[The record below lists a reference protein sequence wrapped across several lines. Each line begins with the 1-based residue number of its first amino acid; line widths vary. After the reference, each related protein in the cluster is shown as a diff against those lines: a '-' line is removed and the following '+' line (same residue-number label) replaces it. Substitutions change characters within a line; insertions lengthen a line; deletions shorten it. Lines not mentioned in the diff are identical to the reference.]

1 VTRGSFRMR
10 QKLSDHEFHALYCP
24 VKNTKSALFLVV
36 SFSVVAFVGWKG
48 LHKPLAPPS
57 FVELIFVILLVAAML
72 AKWLVVF
79 TCFRERLVLGLFI
92 VSLVTGEVARSVPS
106 VFGKHAEIIKSAKLA
121 LSLLG
126 LLVSLSMLV
135 QSVANPHV
143 RPSDDKTAAANQIK
157 RGSLILFAV
166 IVTVLLLGAMLYF
179 LPLQ

>member
-1 VTRGSFRMR
+1 MS
-10 QKLSDHEFHALYCP
+10 QKLSDQELHALYCP

-57 FVELIFVILLVAAML
+57 FVELFFAVLAVAML
-72 AKWLVVF
+72 AKVLVAF

-92 VSLVTGEVARSVPS
+92 VSLVTGEVVRFVPS
-106 VFGKHAEIIKSAKLA
+106 LLGKHAEMIKSGKLA

-135 QSVANPHV
+135 QSVANPDV
-143 RPSDDKTAAANQIK
+143 RPSDDKTAAATQIK
-157 RGSLILFAV
+157 RGSLILVAI
-166 IVTVLLLGAMLYF
+166 IVTVLTES
-179 LPLQ
+179 

>member
-1 VTRGSFRMR
+1 MIKSG
-10 QKLSDHEFHALYCP
+10 KLS
-24 VKNTKSALFLVV
+24 
-36 SFSVVAFVGWKG
+36 
-48 LHKPLAPPS
+48 
-57 FVELIFVILLVAAML
+57 
-72 AKWLVVF
+72 
-79 TCFRERLVLGLFI
+79 
-92 VSLVTGEVARSVPS
+92 
-106 VFGKHAEIIKSAKLA
+106 

-143 RPSDDKTAAANQIK
+143 RGSDDKTAAANQIK

>member
-1 VTRGSFRMR
+1 MK
-10 QKLSDHEFHALYCP
+10 QKLSDQEVHARDCP
-24 VKNTKSALFLVV
+24 AKNTKSALFLVV
-36 SFSVVAFVGWKG
+36 SFSVFAFLGWKG

-57 FVELIFVILLVAAML
+57 LFELIFVVVLVAAML
-72 AKWLVVF
+72 ATWLVRF
-79 TCFRERLVLGLFI
+79 TCFRERLLLVLFS
-92 VSLVTGEVARSVPS
+92 VSLVIGELARFLPSS
-106 VFGKHAEIIKSAKLA
+106 VFGRHAETVKSGKLA

-157 RGSLILFAV
+157 RGSLILVAI